1 MLYRLRRNRAFTL
14 VELMV
19 VIVLMGGVTAMGLV
33 MYSRG
38 NRGDKMASF
47 ARAMVNV
54 AHQTRQTAVAS
65 GLQTRIRLDPTGPQM
80 RLTAETQD
88 PNNAG
93 AWAPIAGTVAIP
105 AGAQFCA
112 TSASPQLTVATPS
125 CPLAAAIN
133 ICFMP
138 NAQVSVTTTAT
149 CPGASPRTGATI
161 FFRTTDDAKHYKLVL
176 WGLTGLPRL
185 MDRW

>member
-1 MLYRLRRNRAFTL
+1 MLYRVRRDRAFTL

-38 NRGDKMASF
+38 NRGDKMAAFS
-47 ARAMVNV
+47 RALVNV

-65 GLQTRIRLDPTGPQM
+65 GLQTRLRLNPATTQM
-80 RLTAETQD
+80 QLTAESQD
-88 PNNAG
+88 PNDPT
-93 AWAPIAGTVAIP
+93 AWVPIAGTISIP
-105 AGAQFCA
+105 AGADFCV

-125 CPLAAAIN
+125 CPLTAAAN

-149 CPGASPRTGATI
+149 CPGAAPRTGATI
-161 FFRTTDDAKHYKLVL
+161 FYRTRDDAKHYKLVL